1 MTDSGDGGAEMRW
14 ALGLMSGTSLDGL
27 DAALIR
33 SDGRARVEVGQS
45 LTRPYDAAFRG
56 RLRAVLGEP
65 GPAEAALD
73 EVERELTL
81 KHAEAVRAL
90 LAQAEMAAAEV
101 CVVGFHGH
109 TIWHQPEAGRTRQI
123 GDGALLAA
131 ETGIDVV
138 CDFRARDMAE
148 GGQGAP
154 LAPLYHAALAVA
166 LAKPLAVLNLGGV
179 GNLTWIGAQVGIGP
193 GVDRILAFDTGPG
206 NALIDDWAA
215 RHTGRPVD
223 TDGAL
228 ARAGRVAEGA
238 LAALLD
244 HPYFALPPPKS
255 LDRDAFDPLP
265 VAGLSAADGAATLTA
280 FTAAAVARARDH
292 LPAAPLRWLVTG
304 GGRHNPAL
312 MAALAAHLSA
322 PVAPV
327 EAVGWDGDVLEAQA
341 FAYLGLRALDG
352 LPLSLP
358 GTTGVARPVTGGV
371 LHRAH
376 AKERRS

>member
-1 MTDSGDGGAEMRW
+1 MTHSDGTDAGLRW

-33 SDGRARVEVGQS
+33 SDGRSRVEAGPR

-56 RLRAVLGEP
+56 HLRAALGEK
-65 GPAEAALD
+65 GPMV

-81 KHAEAVRAL
+81 KHAEAVRDL
-90 LAQAEMAAAEV
+90 LAEANMAPADV

-109 TIWHQPEAGRTRQI
+109 TVWHEPEAGRTRQI

-131 ETGIDVV
+131 EIGIDVV
-138 CDFRARDMAE
+138 CDFRARDMAA

-154 LAPLYHAALAVA
+154 LAPLYHAALAAA
-166 LAKPLAVLNLGGV
+166 LSKPLAVLNLGGV
-179 GNLTWIGAQVGIGP
+179 GNLTWIGP
-193 GVDRILAFDTGPG
+193 GADRILAFDTGPG
-206 NALIDDWAA
+206 NALVDDWAA

-228 ARAGRVAEGA
+228 ARAGRVAEDA
-238 LAALLD
+238 LAALLN

-255 LDRDAFDPLP
+255 LDRDTFDPAP
-265 VAGLSAADGAATLTA
+265 VAGLSATDGAATLTA
-280 FTAAAVARARDH
+280 FTAAAVARACAH
-292 LPAAPLRWLVTG
+292 LPAPPGRWLVTG

-312 MAALAAHLSA
+312 MAALAERLPA

-327 EAVGWDGDVLEAQA
+327 EAVGWDGDALEAQA
-341 FAYLGLRALDG
+341 FAYLALRALDG

-358 GTTGVARPVTGGV
+358 TTTGVAQPVTGGV
-371 LHRAH
+371 RHRA
-376 AKERRS
+376 

>member
-1 MTDSGDGGAEMRW
+1 MTDNDGGGAELRW

-33 SDGRARVEVGQS
+33 SDGRGRVAAGPR
-45 LTRPYDAAFRG
+45 LTRAYDAAFRG
-56 RLRAVLGEP
+56 RLRSVLGET
-65 GPAEAALD
+65 GPVDA
-73 EVERELTL
+73 VERELTL
-81 KHAEAVRAL
+81 KHAAAVRDL
-90 LAQAEMAAAEV
+90 LAEAEIAAAEV
-101 CVVGFHGH
+101 RVVGFHGH
-109 TIWHQPEAGRTRQI
+109 TLWHRPEAGRSRQI

-154 LAPLYHAALAVA
+154 LAPLYHAALAA
-166 LAKPLAVLNLGGV
+166 TLPKPLAVLNLGGV
-179 GNLTWIGAQVGIGP
+179 GNLTWIGPGIGP
-193 GVDRILAFDTGPG
+193 DADRILAFDTGPG

-223 TDGAL
+223 LDGAL
-228 ARAGRVAEGA
+228 ARAGRVAEDA

-244 HPYFALPPPKS
+244 DPYFALPPPKS
-255 LDRDAFDPLP
+255 LDRGAFDPAP
-265 VAGLSAADGAATLTA
+265 VAGLAAADGAATLTA
-280 FTAAAVARARDH
+280 FTAAAVARACAH
-292 LPAAPLRWLVTG
+292 LPAAPERWLVTG

-312 MAALAAHLSA
+312 MAALAARLAA

-327 EAVGWDGDVLEAQA
+327 EAVGWDGDALEAQA

-371 LHRAH
+371 RHRA
-376 AKERRS
+376 